1 MSGINLPRF
10 KNTIGPIARNTL
22 PDVGTLTTP
31 STVKGKRVAP
41 SEQKI
46 RSKDAVGIEP
56 PPKRYKSLLITVKQM
71 IHQNPNSMD
80 RLMSYLPEFIDW
92 PNEKIVRIPVSKQ
105 VAMLV
110 IVGCED
116 QHAIKLWRAMEYAGM
131 LSLNIWELGVTEIM
145 YPLGQ

>member
-1 MSGINLPRF
+1 
-10 KNTIGPIARNTL
+10 
-22 PDVGTLTTP
+22 
-31 STVKGKRVAP
+31 
-41 SEQKI
+41 
-46 RSKDAVGIEP
+46 
-56 PPKRYKSLLITVKQM
+56 M